1 MIFKAKPYK
10 TILLATGLIVK
21 HFKDGTIDVSFKGT
35 RDCDDF
41 ERSDCCGARRW
52 NVKEIDYKM
61 DICEDCR
68 EHASF

>member
-1 MIFKAKPYK
+1 MIFKTKPYK
-10 TILLATGLIVK
+10 TISLATGLIVK

-41 ERSDCCGARRW
+41 ETSDCCGARRW
-52 NVKEIDYKM
+52 NEM